1 MMREVYSL
9 IVIAICIT
17 VIVILAFTHIP
28 EVFWWGQII
37 VQLIML
43 GIAVDV
49 TMGLIKEREE
59 VGR

>member
-1 MMREVYSL
+1 VMREVYSL

>member
-1 MMREVYSL
+1 MLREIYSL
-9 IVIAICIT
+9 IIIAICIAI
-17 VIVILAFTHIP
+17 IVILAFTHIP
-28 EVFWWGQII
+28 GVFWWGQII

-43 GIAVDV
+43 GLAVEV